1 MADEE
6 KQVDEEAENPEEGAS
21 EETKKKLPLKLI
33 GGIVGL
39 VAGGGILAMVALPK
53 KEVEPK
59 LEGPFHATLIENA
72 VPFSTRDKN
81 NTRYVKFALDAE
93 FRAYDAGYV
102 TGRSGDPFFASL
114 LQSRIGRT
122 ATSKTIAQITEGVNQ
137 EVFAEELRAEVE
149 PIVFPIHVGETA
161 NPLDKDPE
169 TGLRPGVSR
178 SASTFRGR
186 FYDHVLR
193 YDGVERSIQIDDG
206 PAVTFGGEEEDLLV
220 ETAQGELLYLDVTH
234 HEPEFVGEI
243 HIGTRGHLRRL
254 ILRDV
259 IAQ

>member
-1 MADEE
+1 MAEEE
-6 KQVDEEAENPEEGAS
+6 KQVDEDAQAAAAEAS
-21 EETKKKLPLKLI
+21 EAKKKLPIKLI
-33 GGIVGL
+33 GAVVGL

-53 KEVEPK
+53 KDVQPT
-59 LEGPFHATLIENA
+59 LEGPFHATLLEDA

-93 FRAYDAGYV
+93 FRAYDEKYV
-102 TGRSGDPFFASL
+102 AGRSGDPFFASL

-149 PIVFPIHVGETA
+149 PIVFPLHVGDTV
-161 NPLDKDPE
+161 NPLDKDPK

-186 FYDHVLR
+186 FYDHVLA
-193 YDGVERSIQIDDG
+193 YDGVERSIRVDDG
-206 PAVTFGGEEEDLLV
+206 PAVTFTGDEEDLLV
-220 ETAQGELLYLDVTH
+220 ENAQGELLYLDVTH
-234 HEPEFVGEI
+234 HDPEFVGEI
-243 HIGTRGHLRRL
+243 HVGTRGHLRRL